1 MNDPLFFPSPRLNS
15 PVKRAVSWGLLW
27 IAGVVPSLLLSGAE
41 ELLPLVS
48 NSVVPIT
55 GNPDRGAAPGVGFS
69 QIPTDPGDPL
79 ATPFPDDGLQAIPND
94 AEFAEDSLPSSGG
107 LVQPIVAM
115 DSSQIESQ
123 PEGESPPLEP
133 DPPTVELANPGSFGE
148 PLGSFSSFES
158 GFSAAPG
165 IIGTGS
171 RGFSEHPG
179 VLPPGGGLLEDLR
192 DGFSFAATLAGTYD
206 SNPSLGYGS
215 AADSGEGD
223 FFSTLGGSAS
233 YQSRASTWT
242 YGANYSGGYSRYFN
256 QSDLSGYN
264 QNAGGSVNYEGGPFS
279 ASLNAGIDF
288 GSGANR
294 AYAAVV
300 DEITFNYGLSARYR
314 LSSKTSLSG
323 NFSQNLTSA
332 SGNGSSDTGSFS
344 LGASALWR
352 YSALT
357 EFGPGI
363 RYSMQSG
370 DTQVDRSSIGPM
382 MTVNYQLSH
391 KVSLNSQLGLDFAE
405 YEGGESADPA
415 VSAALALDYRA
426 SLQWGMNVSLNRNT
440 TADPGRAGQF
450 NEITALRVGYHRK
463 IRRAAW
469 DLGVSYETNTSVAP
483 DSLTGGA
490 GDDRDYL
497 RFDTSLGMPVFG
509 KTCNARVFIGYR
521 DQSGESEESF
531 DSLQTGF
538 SISRGF

>member
-1 MNDPLFFPSPRLNS
+1 
-15 PVKRAVSWGLLW
+15 
-27 IAGVVPSLLLSGAE
+27 
-41 ELLPLVS
+41 
-48 NSVVPIT
+48 
-55 GNPDRGAAPGVGFS
+55 
-69 QIPTDPGDPL
+69 
-79 ATPFPDDGLQAIPND
+79 
-94 AEFAEDSLPSSGG
+94 LPSSGG
-107 LVQPIVAM
+107 LVQPILALNSFPV
-115 DSSQIESQ
+115 DPPPVE
-123 PEGESPPLEP
+123 ESPPLVLN
-133 DPPTVELANPGSFGE
+133 PPALEAPNPGSFAE
-148 PLGSFSSFES
+148 PLGSFSSYQG

-171 RGFSEHPG
+171 RGFSDRSG
-179 VLPPGGGLLEDLR
+179 ALPSGGGWFEDLR
-192 DGFSFAATLAGTYD
+192 DGFNFAATLAGTYD

-215 AADSGEGD
+215 GTDTGEGD

-242 YGANYSGGYSRYFN
+242 YGANYSGSYSQYLN
-256 QSDLSGYN
+256 QTDLSGYN
-264 QNAGGSVNYEGGPFS
+264 QNAGGSLNYEGGRFS
-279 ASLNAGIDF
+279 ASLNGGINF

-294 AYAAVV
+294 EYAAVV
-300 DEITFNYGLSARYR
+300 DEISFNYGLSARYR
-314 LSSKTSLSG
+314 LSSKTSLTG

-332 SGNGSSDTGSFS
+332 SGDSSSDTSSFS

-352 YSALT
+352 YSELT

-382 MTVNYQLSH
+382 MTLNYQLSR

-405 YEGGESADPA
+405 YEGGESADPS
-415 VSAALALDYRA
+415 VSTALALDYRA
-426 SLQWGMNVSLNRNT
+426 SLLWGMNLSLNRNT

-509 KTCNARVFIGYR
+509 DSCNARVFIGYR
-521 DQSGESEESF
+521 DQSGETADSF
-531 DSLQTGF
+531 DSIQTGF

>member
-1 MNDPLFFPSPRLNS
+1 MNGPLLFPP
-15 PVKRAVSWGLLW
+15 PWFRAPARRSASWGLLW

-48 NSVVPIT
+48 NSVVPAT
-55 GNPDRGAAPGVGFS
+55 GYPDSGEAPAADLPAM
-69 QIPTDPGDPL
+69 PGDPS
-79 ATPFPDDGLQAIPND
+79 ATPFPDGGLQAQPSD
-94 AEFAEDSLPSSGG
+94 PEFADDSLPSSGG
-107 LVQPIVAM
+107 LMQPVAALNPAGVVIPPVQ
-115 DSSQIESQ
+115 
-123 PEGESPPLEP
+123 ESPPPVADSAAVEP
-133 DPPTVELANPGSFGE
+133 SNPGSFGE
-148 PLGSFSSFES
+148 PLGNFS
-158 GFSAAPG
+158 GFQGGLSAAPG

-171 RGFSEHPG
+171 RGFSDNPG
-179 VLPPGGGLLEDLR
+179 ALPPGGGLLEDLR

-233 YQSRASTWT
+233 YLSRASTWT

-279 ASLNAGIDF
+279 ASLNAGIGF

-314 LSSKTSLSG
+314 LSSKTTLSG

-332 SGNGSSDTGSFS
+332 SGSGSSDTSSFS

-363 RYSMQSG
+363 RYSQQSG
-370 DTQVDRSSIGPM
+370 DTQLDRSSIGPM
-382 MTVNYQLSH
+382 MTVNYQLSR

-405 YEGGESADPA
+405 YEGGESADPS

-426 SLQWGMNVSLNRNT
+426 SRLWGMNLSLNRNT
-440 TADPGRAGQF
+440 QADPVRAGQF
-450 NEITALRVGYHRK
+450 NEITALRLGYHRK

-469 DLGVSYETNTSVAP
+469 ELGVSLESNTSVAP

-490 GDDRDYL
+490 GNDRDYL

-509 KTCNARVFIGYR
+509 DTCNARVFIGYR
-521 DQSGESEESF
+521 DQSGGTEDSF